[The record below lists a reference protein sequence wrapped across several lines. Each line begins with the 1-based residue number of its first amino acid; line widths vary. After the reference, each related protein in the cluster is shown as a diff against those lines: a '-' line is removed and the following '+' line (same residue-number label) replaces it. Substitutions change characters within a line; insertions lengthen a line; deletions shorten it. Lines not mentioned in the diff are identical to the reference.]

1 MRNAKISTKKSASH
15 SAETTAQAAVRPF
28 PSLAEMGQRAAAAA
42 GLKRGGFVDD
52 ARRAATPYVVDCKG
66 LARDNLGEEPFRFEY
81 ELQVRRAWCDE
92 NGGLFEIEPLRD
104 DSGFLI
110 RASGARTSRAA
121 LSVAT
126 RALPRSRRMMA
137 GAETLAFSASFS
149 CDHPRLSLSTRT
161 CCAKFGRRG
170 RPVRRRSSAVQS
182 LVSRA
187 TVPLPRASSS

>member
-1 MRNAKISTKKSASH
+1 MRNAKISTKKSASQ

-66 LARDNLGEEPFRFEY
+66 LSRDNLGEEPFRFEY

-104 DSGFLI
+104 GE
-110 RASGARTSRAA
+110 TKA
-121 LSVAT
+121 LRGYRFRFEKLVDAT
-126 RALPRSRRMMA
+126 HFKLRFDTNL
-137 GAETLAFSASFS
+137 
-149 CDHPRLSLSTRT
+149 
-161 CCAKFGRRG
+161 
-170 RPVRRRSSAVQS
+170 
-182 LVSRA
+182 
-187 TVPLPRASSS
+187 

>member
-1 MRNAKISTKKSASH
+1 MRNAKISTKKSVSQ

-92 NGGLFEIEPLRD
+92 KGGLYEIEALRD
-104 DSGFLI
+104 GETHRVTGFRFRFAGL
-110 RASGARTSRAA
+110 ADAVFFK
-121 LSVAT
+121 LSFDT
-126 RALPRSRRMMA
+126 NL
-137 GAETLAFSASFS
+137 
-149 CDHPRLSLSTRT
+149 
-161 CCAKFGRRG
+161 
-170 RPVRRRSSAVQS
+170 
-182 LVSRA
+182 
-187 TVPLPRASSS
+187 